1 MAERVV
7 RNVENDYLMCSICL
21 GRYRDPRLLPCGHS
35 FCLQCLEDHIKQT
48 VTDPAASHF
57 KCPNDR
63 TQVGRPA
70 VGLAPKH
77 WASAFPVDTF
87 LGSLLSAVMIHASS
101 SEGGNNKDAACAQ
114 HKNRIKE
121 FYCLNCGVSACTYCV
136 VKHHKGNRCE
146 CVGIDEAV
154 ERLRPMCDHL
164 RNTLEKQ
171 VQFARKLQR
180 GEDFGNTSVQSSKD
194 AALLNLSDLET
205 KLTFYYQTALRQIE
219 DIRTTIN
226 EAGKTAMKENAQI
239 SAIVC
244 NINETIG
251 KFDETCNEGSG
262 FEIMNLLP
270 KIETQVREYDNA
282 LKTLST
288 QAPAMDVY
296 FVINRETERVFEA
309 PPALG
314 SVVVQSPGAQTDR
327 RYSCPRRGHTMMPL
341 TPRLSLDSGR
351 LSRSISQNSFR
362 SELSTPRTERTPT
375 RPKVTVSVKIAD
387 QLNSTWQLTG
397 VAIIGHCIIITDA
410 HNGQVFKF
418 ETRQAGAMPQQL
430 SIDCPVCVT
439 PGHGQDEAFVTQP
452 EHSKLSVLE
461 TGESLALKEELDTSK
476 PYEGIVRLQNNKY
489 AVSCCIVGQ
498 LCVDIID
505 SQAAVLMTLDK
516 DTSGNS
522 LFSWPR
528 FLSTTTQGDILISDR
543 DKKALLCVDLE
554 GQVKW
559 TYSTEAA
566 PWGVSCHDSG
576 SIYLC
581 LDSNDVHV
589 LSEEGRLMDNKFI
602 SRRDGVKVPYA
613 IHASGDYIAITEWG
627 SNLFSPCS
635 SRVYMFAT

>member
-35 FCLQCLEDHIKQT
+35 FCLQCLDDHIKQT
-48 VTDPAASHF
+48 ITDPGASHF

-63 TQVGRPA
+63 AQIGRPA
-70 VGLAPKH
+70 IGMAPKH

-87 LGSLLSAVMIHASS
+87 LGSLLSAVVIHASS
-101 SEGGNNKDAACAQ
+101 GGGEKRDATCAQ

-121 FYCLNCGVSACTYCV
+121 FYCLNCGVAACALCI
-136 VKHHKGNRCE
+136 VKSHKENRCD
-146 CVGIDEAV
+146 CVGMDEAV

-164 RNTLEKQ
+164 RNTLQKQ

-180 GEDFGNTSVQSSKD
+180 GEDTGNSAAESSKD
-194 AALLNLSDLET
+194 AALTNLTDLET
-205 KLTFYYQTALRQIE
+205 KLTFYYQTALRQIH
-219 DIRTTIN
+219 DIRTTIH

-251 KFDETCNEGSG
+251 KFDDTCNDGSG
-262 FEIMNLLP
+262 LEIINILP

-282 LKTLST
+282 LRTLST
-288 QAPAMDVY
+288 QTPAMDIY
-296 FVINRETERVFEA
+296 FVVNRETERVFEN

-314 SVVVQSPGAQTDR
+314 SVVVQSPGSNTDR
-327 RYSCPRRGHTMMPL
+327 YHGTVRRGNSMTSM
-341 TPRLSLDSGR
+341 TPRLSLDSAR
-351 LSRSISQNSFR
+351 LSRSMSQNSFR
-362 SELSTPRTERTPT
+362 SEMSTPRTERTPT

-387 QLNSTWQLTG
+387 QRNSTWQLTG
-397 VAIIGHCIIITDA
+397 VAIIGDSIIITDA
-410 HNGQVFKF
+410 HNCQVFKF
-418 ETRQAGAMPQQL
+418 ETRQAGAMPEQL

-439 PGHGQDEAFVTQP
+439 PGHGGDDALVTQP
-452 EHSKLSVLE
+452 EHSKLSLIG
-461 TGESLALKEELDTSK
+461 TTESLELKDEFETAK
-476 PYEGIVRLQNNKY
+476 PYEGIVKLDGGKY
-489 AVSCCIVGQ
+489 AVSCCIVGRQ
-498 LCVDIID
+498 CVDIID
-505 SQAAVLMTLDK
+505 GQANILKTLDK
-516 DTSGNS
+516 DESGNP
-522 LFSWPR
+522 LCSWPR
-528 FLSTTTQGDILISDR
+528 FLSTTTTGDILVSDR
-543 DKKALLCVDLE
+543 DKRALLCMDCD
-554 GQVKW
+554 GRVKW
-559 TYSTEAA
+559 THPTEAS

-581 LDSNDVHV
+581 LDSNEVHV
-589 LSEEGRLMDNKFI
+589 LTKEGRVVDNKYI

-627 SNLFSPCS
+627 SNLFSPSS